1 MKARGSRITEV
12 EPITA
17 LWAPDRQPSGVFRRG
32 DSILGPVGFWTPA
45 VAAPLNLERVGPRS
59 WSDDAISQA
68 GRLLWTLPDATAGFR
83 PPPDAAW
90 YRMAVPPRL
99 RRARERHQPLKSG
112 TVAFRDPR
120 RAAVRAHRR
129 GYRTIPRTRWKR

>member
-1 MKARGSRITEV
+1 MAVKARGSRITEV
-12 EPITA
+12 GPITA
-17 LWAPDRQPSGVFRRG
+17 LWAPDRQ
-32 DSILGPVGFWTPA
+32 
-45 VAAPLNLERVGPRS
+45 LNLERVGPRS

-68 GRLLWTLPDATAGFR
+68 GRLLWTLPDTTAGFR

-99 RRARERHQPLKSG
+99 RRARERHQSLRSG
-112 TVAFRDPR
+112 MVAFRDHR
-120 RAAVRAHRR
+120 RAAVRAHRL